1 MNKRDKKQQ
10 KKVEKKKAKRK
21 LILAK
26 KTTKLKKEVLFN
38 KIDAE
43 KIAKY
48 PMYECLMQET
58 LDRGITNILFSRVLP
73 NGNIAASAFL
83 VDVYCLGVKNA
94 MYIVAPE
101 TEYNAKLKGHDSYQA
116 SLFVKKDPSYVRK
129 LVESAVSY
137 ARDLGFNPH
146 PAYIKACMIFGD
158 VDPNTCSEEIEFGQ
172 NGKPFYISGPNENAT
187 RQKYI
192 IDQLTKVCG
201 PGGFEYLIL
210 SKYPPL
216 P

>member
-1 MNKRDKKQQ
+1 MHKSDKKQQ

-48 PMYECLMQET
+48 PMYECMMQDT
-58 LDRGITNILFSRVLP
+58 LDNNGVTNVLFSRVLP

-94 MYIVAPE
+94 MFIVVTE
-101 TEYNAKLKGHDSYQA
+101 TEYNTKFKNPKNDQT
-116 SLFVKKDPSYVRK
+116 SLFVNKDPSYVRK

-158 VDPNTCSEEIEFGQ
+158 VDPNACSEEIEFGQ

-187 RQKYI
+187 QQKYI

-201 PGGFEYLIL
+201 PGGFECLIIMQ
-210 SKYPPL
+210 
-216 P
+216 